1 MGLIGQVS
9 RRRGRWLRP
18 ALASAAVSAVVLTGC
33 STVEG
38 QAVSSLYNP
47 NTVGGLTVADGPS
60 GLRPDAAEPTG
71 EVRYTDDGPVDRMAL
86 SAVNDLVQFWEEH
99 YSEALDGTFD
109 PVANLASYDSE
120 DPLGPPLCGQ
130 ILYEEPN
137 AFFCPRSELIA
148 WDRGVLVPTGQ
159 KFFGDMSV
167 AALIAHEYGH
177 AVQNMAGLVDRSTPT
192 IVREQQADCFAG
204 SYTRWVAE
212 GSSPRFEMST
222 GDGLNKVLA
231 GVITIRDPILTPED
245 AEMVEG
251 GHGTALDRVSAFQ
264 SGFTDGVS
272 TCAAID
278 LDSIEQS
285 RADLPIVLDVDD
297 SGALQTGETALDEAL
312 VTTVVEAL
320 NMQFE
325 PAQPPTLSMQPG
337 QSCADAKVTEPTSYC
352 PENNTIS
359 VDLPGMQALGTQAGT
374 EEGVLVQ
381 GDNTAISVL
390 TSRYVLALQHQR
402 QAQLDSAAT
411 ALRTACLTGVAQRG
425 MVEEVKLPSGN
436 SIVLTAGDLDEAVAG
451 LLNNGLASSDVN
463 GNTVAAGFTR
473 IMAFRSGLVNPD
485 ADACFTR
492 FPE

>member
-1 MGLIGQVS
+1 MRVIGQAS
-9 RRRGRWLRP
+9 RRSGRWRAP
-18 ALASAAVSAVVLTGC
+18 AVALAAVSAVVLAGC

-47 NTVGGLTVADGPS
+47 NTVGGLDVVDGES

-71 EVRYTDDGPVDRMAL
+71 DVRYTDDGPVDRMAL
-86 SAVNDLVQFWEEH
+86 SAVNDLVEYWEKH
-99 YSEALDGTFD
+99 YDEALEGTFE
-109 PVANLASYDSE
+109 PVENLASYDSD
-120 DPLGPPLCGQ
+120 DPLGPPMCGQ
-130 ILYEEPN
+130 ILYREPN
-137 AFFCPRSELIA
+137 AFFCPRSDLIA

-177 AVQNMAGLVDRSTPT
+177 AVQNMADLVSRSTPT

-212 GSSPRFEMST
+212 GSSPRFQMST
-222 GDGLNKVLA
+222 GDGLNRVLA
-231 GVITIRDPILTPED
+231 GVITIRDPILTPD
-245 AEMVEG
+245 DVEMVEG

-264 SGFTDGVS
+264 TGFVDGLS
-272 TCAAID
+272 ACAAID

-285 RADLPIVLDVDD
+285 RADLPIMLDVDD
-297 SGALQTGETALDEAL
+297 AGGLQTGETALDESL
-312 VTTVVEAL
+312 INTVVEAV
-320 NMQFE
+320 NTQFNPAE
-325 PAQPPTLSMQPG
+325 PPVLSMQPEK
-337 QSCADAKVTEPTSYC
+337 SCADAKVTEPVTYC

-359 VDLPGMQALGTQAGT
+359 VDLPGMQSMGTQAGT

-402 QAQLDSAAT
+402 QARLDTAAT

-425 MVEEVKLPSGN
+425 MVTEVKLPSGN

-451 LLNNGLASSDVN
+451 LLNNGLAASDVN

-485 ADACFTR
+485 SDACYTR
-492 FPE
+492 FP